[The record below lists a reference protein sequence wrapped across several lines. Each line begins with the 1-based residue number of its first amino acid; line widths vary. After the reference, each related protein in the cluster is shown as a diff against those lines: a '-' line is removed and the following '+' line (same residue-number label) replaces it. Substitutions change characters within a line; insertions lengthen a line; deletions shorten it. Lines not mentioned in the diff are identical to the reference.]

1 MTPEEKRELLKEFLD
16 FIIGVEDLTLCQE
29 SNDPE
34 SDQEF
39 VVTDKDESDLV
50 GNFLK
55 VHIRLKEG
63 C

>member
-55 VHIRLKEG
+55 VHTRLKEG

>member
-1 MTPEEKRELLKEFLD
+1 MTPEEKRELLKKFLD
-16 FIIGVEDLTLCQE
+16 FIIGVEDLVLCQE

-39 VVTDKDESDLV
+39 VVTSKDESDLV
-50 GNFLK
+50 ESFLK
-55 VHIRLKEG
+55 AKEG